1 MAKILVF
8 GVRAEELAKIK
19 RAAGNI
25 KLRVEEVPL
34 ILYRQ
39 EMGVL
44 SEAKLLSLSE
54 SVQLGERE
62 GIYEGTPI
70 PESLIFMCGL
80 SEKQLDKLLL
90 ALGQSEVKVD
100 YKAVLTAENARWNV
114 LRLLAELG
122 REKAMYGQ
130 GLKP

>member
-54 SVQLGERE
+54 
-62 GIYEGTPI
+62 
-70 PESLIFMCGL
+70 
-80 SEKQLDKLLL
+80 
-90 ALGQSEVKVD
+90 
-100 YKAVLTAENARWNV
+100 
-114 LRLLAELG
+114 
-122 REKAMYGQ
+122 YGQ